1 MIAFALSFPPCTFE
15 RLSFLHVICFQGR
28 LHAAAVLFSAP
39 TLLFLHIDWGFLIF
53 GTLFGDSGL
62 GFYDEAFPASLS
74 SSLSYRFWILGKKVV
89 DSIPGWLVC
98 GEKGFPMG
106 TYEKMGKGRN

>member
-39 TLLFLHIDWGFLIF
+39 TLLYPHIDWGFNF
-53 GTLFGDSGL
+53 WDSFSGTRDQGSTMRLFL
-62 GFYDEAFPASLS
+62 PL
-74 SSLSYRFWILGKKVV
+74 
-89 DSIPGWLVC
+89 
-98 GEKGFPMG
+98 
-106 TYEKMGKGRN
+106 